1 MKKGS
6 EYSRYYQLFDGYE
19 DINDFITYIDDI
31 TGSLTEADSKNIAEQ
46 IVAIYGGLD
55 QYHRFFIN
63 SYNGLYGRIKND
75 NNTIISDSIAMIS
88 FDTKRLYYIAGY
100 SVFSSPDLSDVFNNN
115 EPRNIYLVKYHN
127 SEDEINAMLTG
138 INDYIIS
145 SEHSDINQIII
156 KTIEFMNLD

>member
-6 EYSRYYQLFDGYE
+6 ENLRYYQLYNGSE

-46 IVAIYGGLD
+46 IVVRYDGLGED
-55 QYHRFFIN
+55 RRFFIN
-63 SYNGLYGRIKND
+63 SYNGLYGRIKNG
-75 NNTIISDSIAMIS
+75 NTIISDSIAMIS

-115 EPRNIYLVKYHN
+115 EPRNIYLVKFYG
-127 SEDEINAMLTG
+127 SEPDISAMLTG
-138 INDYIIS
+138 INDYIS
-145 SEHSDINQIII
+145 SEHPDINQITI
-156 KTIEFMNLD
+156 KTIEFPEHN